1 MARPNRNDLIA
12 IIAVAF
18 LFAMLAYLGMTL
30 MRASERI
37 ALLWIP
43 NAVVAALLIRSRS
56 DSRVYFILACAAA
69 DLAVNRMIGD
79 GWSIAIALSV
89 ANAAEI
95 AVVVWAMQT
104 CCW

>member
-69 DLAVNRMIGD
+69 DLAVAKRSRICRRCPVTSCFSSSMEMAT
-79 GWSIAIALSV
+79 STPSPRP
-89 ANAAEI
+89 
-95 AVVVWAMQT
+95 M
-104 CCW
+104 